1 MGKKSNKS
9 LRESTSKKIYTDSDE
24 IVRLR
29 KELIEDK
36 KSDGYRDGYTSNKRK
51 SKVSFK
57 PLKYTRR
64 NENNDGR

>member
-29 KELIEDK
+29 KELIDTEKYDHYN
-36 KSDGYRDGYTSNKRK
+36 SREQNNRARNKRTANFK
-51 SKVSFK
+51 S
-57 PLKYTRR
+57 L
-64 NENNDGR
+64 NEIRKSNY